1 MSEFDKYEKEIAA
14 KIAEMEFN
22 GSSKIASELVNYM
35 KGILE
40 WNEKINLTAIKNP
53 GEFVI
58 KHFFDSF
65 PAAIL
70 PEFRNAETIIDV
82 GTGGGFPG
90 VPLAALCPGKNFV
103 LADSLAKRLRVID
116 AVAIESGITNITT
129 VHGRAED
136 FARPGRLR
144 ESFDIC
150 VSRAVANL
158 STLSEYCIP
167 FVKKGGCFV
176 SYKGSDMEE
185 EAASAKA
192 AIRILGG
199 DEPEIFSFYLPDSD
213 IRRNLYL
220 VRKKAPTPG
229 RYPRK
234 AGLPGKEPIHG

>member
-65 PAAIL
+65 PAAML

-90 VPLAALCPGKNFV
+90 VPLAALCPEKNFV

-136 FARPGRLR
+136 LGRNPDYR
-144 ESFDIC
+144 ETFDVC
-150 VSRAVANL
+150 VSRAVASL
-158 STLSEYCIP
+158 PVLLEYCLP
-167 FVKKGGCFV
+167 FVKVGGTFIA
-176 SYKGSDMEE
+176 YKGPEAEE
-185 EAASAKA
+185 EIKISSVALKK
-192 AIRILGG
+192 LGG
-199 DEPEIFSFYLPDSD
+199 KIDRVVDESD
-213 IRRNLYL
+213 GTYSHNLI
-220 VRKKAPTPG
+220 VITKSSSTPKS
-229 RYPRK
+229 YPRK
-234 AGLPGKEPIHG
+234 AGTPSKTPL

>member
-22 GSSKIASELVNYM
+22 GSFKIASELVNYM

-65 PAAIL
+65 PAAML

-90 VPLAALCPGKNFV
+90 VPLAALCPEKKFV
-103 LADSLAKRLRVID
+103 LVDSLAKRLRVID

-136 FARPGRLR
+136 LGRNPDYR
-144 ESFDIC
+144 ETFDVC
-150 VSRAVANL
+150 VSRAVASL
-158 STLSEYCIP
+158 PVLLEYCLP
-167 FVKKGGCFV
+167 FVKVGGTFIA
-176 SYKGSDMEE
+176 YKGPEAEE
-185 EAASAKA
+185 EIKISSGALKK
-192 AIRILGG
+192 LGG
-199 DEPEIFSFYLPDSD
+199 KIDRVVDESD
-213 IRRNLYL
+213 GTYSHNLIIIT
-220 VRKKAPTPG
+220 KSSSTPKA
-229 RYPRK
+229 YPRK
-234 AGLPGKEPIHG
+234 AGTPSKTSL

>member
-1 MSEFDKYEKEIAA
+1 MSEFNKYEKGIAA

-65 PAAIL
+65 PAAML
-70 PEFRNAETIIDV
+70 PEFRNADTIIDV

-90 VPLAALCPGKNFV
+90 VPLAALCPEKKFV

-136 FARPGRLR
+136 LGRNPDYR
-144 ESFDIC
+144 ETFDVC
-150 VSRAVANL
+150 VSRAVASL
-158 STLSEYCIP
+158 PVLLEYCLP
-167 FVKKGGCFV
+167 FVKVGGTFIA
-176 SYKGSDMEE
+176 YKGPEAEE
-185 EAASAKA
+185 EIKISSVALKK
-192 AIRILGG
+192 LGG
-199 DEPEIFSFYLPDSD
+199 KIDRVVDESD
-213 IRRNLYL
+213 GTYSHNLI
-220 VRKKAPTPG
+220 VITKSSSTPKS
-229 RYPRK
+229 YPRK
-234 AGLPGKEPIHG
+234 AGTPSKTPL

>member
-1 MSEFDKYEKEIAA
+1 MSEFNKYEKEIAA

-65 PAAIL
+65 PAAML
-70 PEFRNAETIIDV
+70 PEFRNADTIIDV

-90 VPLAALCPGKNFV
+90 VPLAVLCPEKKFV

-136 FARPGRLR
+136 LGRNPDYR
-144 ESFDIC
+144 ETFDVC
-150 VSRAVANL
+150 VSRAVASL
-158 STLSEYCIP
+158 PVLLEYCLP
-167 FVKKGGCFV
+167 FVKVGGTFIA
-176 SYKGSDMEE
+176 YKGPEAEE
-185 EAASAKA
+185 EIKISSVALKK
-192 AIRILGG
+192 LGG
-199 DEPEIFSFYLPDSD
+199 KIDRVVDESDGTYSHNLIVITKSSSTPES
-213 IRRNLYL
+213 
-220 VRKKAPTPG
+220 
-229 RYPRK
+229 YPRK
-234 AGLPGKEPIHG
+234 AGTPSKTPL

>member
-1 MSEFDKYEKEIAA
+1 MSEFNKYEKEIAA

-65 PAAIL
+65 PAAML
-70 PEFRNAETIIDV
+70 PEFRNADTIIDV

-90 VPLAALCPGKNFV
+90 VPLAALCPEKKFV

-136 FARPGRLR
+136 LGRNPDYR
-144 ESFDIC
+144 ETFDVC
-150 VSRAVANL
+150 VSRAVASL
-158 STLSEYCIP
+158 PVLLEYCLP
-167 FVKKGGCFV
+167 FVKVGGTFIA
-176 SYKGSDMEE
+176 YKGPEAEE
-185 EAASAKA
+185 EIKISSVALKK
-192 AIRILGG
+192 LGG
-199 DEPEIFSFYLPDSD
+199 KIDRVVDESD
-213 IRRNLYL
+213 GTYNHNLI
-220 VRKKAPTPG
+220 VITKSSSTPKA
-229 RYPRK
+229 YPRK
-234 AGLPGKEPIHG
+234 AGTPSKTPL

>member
-1 MSEFDKYEKEIAA
+1 MSEFNKYEKEIAA

-35 KGILE
+35 KGIFE

-65 PAAIL
+65 PAAML
-70 PEFRNAETIIDV
+70 PEFRNADTIIDV

-90 VPLAALCPGKNFV
+90 VPLAALCPEKKFV

-136 FARPGRLR
+136 LGRNPDYR
-144 ESFDIC
+144 ETFDVC
-150 VSRAVANL
+150 VSRAVASL
-158 STLSEYCIP
+158 PVLLEYCLP
-167 FVKKGGCFV
+167 FVKVGGTFIA
-176 SYKGSDMEE
+176 YKGPEAEE
-185 EAASAKA
+185 EIKISSVALKK
-192 AIRILGG
+192 LGG
-199 DEPEIFSFYLPDSD
+199 KIDRVVDESD
-213 IRRNLYL
+213 GTYNHNLI
-220 VRKKAPTPG
+220 VITKSSSTPKA
-229 RYPRK
+229 YPRK
-234 AGLPGKEPIHG
+234 AGTPSKTPL

>member
-65 PAAIL
+65 PAAML

-90 VPLAALCPGKNFV
+90 VPLAALCPEKKFV

-136 FARPGRLR
+136 LGRNPDYR
-144 ESFDIC
+144 ETFDVC
-150 VSRAVANL
+150 VSRAVASL
-158 STLSEYCIP
+158 PVLLEYCLP
-167 FVKKGGCFV
+167 FVKVGGTFIA
-176 SYKGSDMEE
+176 YKGPEAEE
-185 EAASAKA
+185 EIKISSVALKK
-192 AIRILGG
+192 LGG
-199 DEPEIFSFYLPDSD
+199 KIDRVVDESD
-213 IRRNLYL
+213 GTYNHNLI
-220 VRKKAPTPG
+220 VITKSSSTPKA
-229 RYPRK
+229 YPRK
-234 AGLPGKEPIHG
+234 AGTPSKTPL

>member
-65 PAAIL
+65 PAAML

-90 VPLAALCPGKNFV
+90 VPLAALCPEKKFV

-136 FARPGRLR
+136 LGRNPDYR
-144 ESFDIC
+144 ETFDVC
-150 VSRAVANL
+150 VSRAVASL
-158 STLSEYCIP
+158 PVLLEYCLP
-167 FVKKGGCFV
+167 FVKVGGTFIA
-176 SYKGSDMEE
+176 YKGPEAEE
-185 EAASAKA
+185 EIKISSVALKK
-192 AIRILGG
+192 LGG
-199 DEPEIFSFYLPDSD
+199 KIDRIVDESD
-213 IRRNLYL
+213 GTYNHNLI
-220 VRKKAPTPG
+220 VITKSSSTPKA
-229 RYPRK
+229 YPRK
-234 AGLPGKEPIHG
+234 AGTPSKTPL

>member
-1 MSEFDKYEKEIAA
+1 MSEFNKYEKEIAA

-65 PAAIL
+65 PAAML

-90 VPLAALCPGKNFV
+90 VPLAALCPEKKFV

-136 FARPGRLR
+136 LGRNPDYR
-144 ESFDIC
+144 ETFDVC
-150 VSRAVANL
+150 VSRAVASL
-158 STLSEYCIP
+158 PVLLEYCLP
-167 FVKKGGCFV
+167 FVKVGGTFIA
-176 SYKGSDMEE
+176 YKGPEAEE
-185 EAASAKA
+185 EIKISSVALKK
-192 AIRILGG
+192 LGG
-199 DEPEIFSFYLPDSD
+199 KIDRVVDESD
-213 IRRNLYL
+213 GTYNHNLI
-220 VRKKAPTPG
+220 VITKSSSTPKA
-229 RYPRK
+229 YPRK
-234 AGLPGKEPIHG
+234 AGTPSKTPL

>member
-65 PAAIL
+65 PAAML

-136 FARPGRLR
+136 LGRNPDYR
-144 ESFDIC
+144 ETFDVC
-150 VSRAVANL
+150 VSRAVASL
-158 STLSEYCIP
+158 PVLLEYCLP
-167 FVKKGGCFV
+167 FVKVGGTFIA
-176 SYKGSDMEE
+176 YKGPEAEE
-185 EAASAKA
+185 EIKISSAALKK
-192 AIRILGG
+192 LGG
-199 DEPEIFSFYLPDSD
+199 KIDRIVDASD
-213 IRRNLYL
+213 GTYSHNLI
-220 VRKKAPTPG
+220 VITKSSSTPKA
-229 RYPRK
+229 YPRK
-234 AGLPGKEPIHG
+234 AGTPSKTPL

>member
-65 PAAIL
+65 PAAML

-90 VPLAALCPGKNFV
+90 VPLAVLCPEKKFV

-136 FARPGRLR
+136 LGRNPDYR
-144 ESFDIC
+144 ETFDVC
-150 VSRAVANL
+150 VSRAVASL
-158 STLSEYCIP
+158 PVLLEYCLP
-167 FVKKGGCFV
+167 FVKVGGTFIA
-176 SYKGSDMEE
+176 YKGPEAEE
-185 EAASAKA
+185 EIKISSGALKK
-192 AIRILGG
+192 LGG
-199 DEPEIFSFYLPDSD
+199 KIDRVVDESD
-213 IRRNLYL
+213 GTYSHNLI
-220 VRKKAPTPG
+220 VITKSSSTPKA
-229 RYPRK
+229 YPRK
-234 AGLPGKEPIHG
+234 AGTPSKTPL

>member
-65 PAAIL
+65 PAAML

-90 VPLAALCPGKNFV
+90 VPLAALCPEKRFV

-116 AVAIESGITNITT
+116 AVANESGITNITT

-136 FARPGRLR
+136 LGRNPDYR
-144 ESFDIC
+144 ETFDVC
-150 VSRAVANL
+150 VSRAVASL
-158 STLSEYCIP
+158 PVLLEYCLP
-167 FVKKGGCFV
+167 FVKVGGTFIA
-176 SYKGSDMEE
+176 YKGPEAEE
-185 EAASAKA
+185 EIKISSAALKK
-192 AIRILGG
+192 LGG
-199 DEPEIFSFYLPDSD
+199 KIDRVVDESD
-213 IRRNLYL
+213 GTYSHNLI
-220 VRKKAPTPG
+220 VITKSSSTPKA
-229 RYPRK
+229 YPRK
-234 AGLPGKEPIHG
+234 AGTPSKTPL

>member
-65 PAAIL
+65 PAAML

-90 VPLAALCPGKNFV
+90 VPLAVLCPEKKFV

-116 AVAIESGITNITT
+116 AVAIESSITNITT

-136 FARPGRLR
+136 LGRNPDYR
-144 ESFDIC
+144 ETFDVC
-150 VSRAVANL
+150 VSRAVASL
-158 STLSEYCIP
+158 PVLLEYCLP
-167 FVKKGGCFV
+167 FVKVGGTFIA
-176 SYKGSDMEE
+176 YKGPEAEE
-185 EAASAKA
+185 EIKISSGALKK
-192 AIRILGG
+192 LGG
-199 DEPEIFSFYLPDSD
+199 KIDRVVDESD
-213 IRRNLYL
+213 GTYSHNLI
-220 VRKKAPTPG
+220 VITKSSSTPKA
-229 RYPRK
+229 YPRK
-234 AGLPGKEPIHG
+234 AGTPSKTPL

>member
-1 MSEFDKYEKEIAA
+1 MSEFNKYEKEIAA

-65 PAAIL
+65 PAAML
-70 PEFRNAETIIDV
+70 PEFRNADTIIDV

-90 VPLAALCPGKNFV
+90 VPLAALCSEKKFV

-136 FARPGRLR
+136 LGRNPDYR
-144 ESFDIC
+144 ETFDVC
-150 VSRAVANL
+150 VSRAVASL
-158 STLSEYCIP
+158 PVLLEYCLP
-167 FVKKGGCFV
+167 FVKVGGTFIA
-176 SYKGSDMEE
+176 YKGPEAEE
-185 EAASAKA
+185 EIKISSVALKK
-192 AIRILGG
+192 LGG
-199 DEPEIFSFYLPDSD
+199 KIDRVVDESD
-213 IRRNLYL
+213 GTYNHNLI
-220 VRKKAPTPG
+220 VITKSSSTPKA
-229 RYPRK
+229 YPRK
-234 AGLPGKEPIHG
+234 AGTPSKTPL

>member
-1 MSEFDKYEKEIAA
+1 MSEFDKYEKDIAA

-65 PAAIL
+65 PAAML

-136 FARPGRLR
+136 LGRNPDYR
-144 ESFDIC
+144 ETFDVC
-150 VSRAVANL
+150 VSRAVASL
-158 STLSEYCIP
+158 PVLLEYCLP
-167 FVKKGGCFV
+167 FVKVGGTFIA
-176 SYKGSDMEE
+176 YKGPEAEE
-185 EAASAKA
+185 EIKISSGALKK
-192 AIRILGG
+192 LGG
-199 DEPEIFSFYLPDSD
+199 KIDRVVDESD
-213 IRRNLYL
+213 GTYSHNLI
-220 VRKKAPTPG
+220 VITKSSSTPKS
-229 RYPRK
+229 YPRK
-234 AGLPGKEPIHG
+234 AGTPSKTPL

>member
-1 MSEFDKYEKEIAA
+1 MSEFNKYEKEIAA

-70 PEFRNAETIIDV
+70 PEFRNADTIIDV

-90 VPLAALCPGKNFV
+90 VPLAALCPEKKFV

-136 FARPGRLR
+136 LGRNPDYR
-144 ESFDIC
+144 ETFDVC
-150 VSRAVANL
+150 VSRAVASL
-158 STLSEYCIP
+158 PVLLEYCLP
-167 FVKKGGCFV
+167 FVKVGGTFIA
-176 SYKGSDMEE
+176 YKGPEAEE
-185 EAASAKA
+185 EIKISSVALKK
-192 AIRILGG
+192 LGG
-199 DEPEIFSFYLPDSD
+199 KIDRVVDESD
-213 IRRNLYL
+213 GTYSHNLI
-220 VRKKAPTPG
+220 VITKSSSTPKS
-229 RYPRK
+229 YPRK
-234 AGLPGKEPIHG
+234 AGTPSKTPL

>member
-1 MSEFDKYEKEIAA
+1 MSEFEKYEKEIAA

-65 PAAIL
+65 PAAKL

-90 VPLAALCPGKNFV
+90 VPLAALCPEKNFV

-116 AVAIESGITNITT
+116 EVALDSGIANITT

-136 FARPGRLR
+136 LGRNPDYR
-144 ESFDIC
+144 ETFDVC
-150 VSRAVANL
+150 VSRAVASL
-158 STLSEYCIP
+158 PVLLEYCLP
-167 FVKKGGCFV
+167 FVKAGGVFIA
-176 SYKGSDMEE
+176 YKGPEAEE
-185 EAASAKA
+185 EIKISSNALKK
-192 AIRILGG
+192 LGG
-199 DEPEIFSFYLPDSD
+199 RIDRIVDVSD
-213 IRRNLYL
+213 GTYSHNLI
-220 VRKKAPTPG
+220 VITKSSSTPKA
-229 RYPRK
+229 YPRK
-234 AGLPGKEPIHG
+234 AGTPSKDPL

>member
-1 MSEFDKYEKEIAA
+1 MSEFNKYEKEIAA

-65 PAAIL
+65 PAAML

-90 VPLAALCPGKNFV
+90 VPLAALCPEKKFV

-136 FARPGRLR
+136 LGRNPDYR
-144 ESFDIC
+144 ETFDVC
-150 VSRAVANL
+150 VSRAVASL
-158 STLSEYCIP
+158 PVLLEYCLP
-167 FVKKGGCFV
+167 FVKVGGTFIA
-176 SYKGSDMEE
+176 YKGPEAEE
-185 EAASAKA
+185 EIKISSVALKK
-192 AIRILGG
+192 LGG
-199 DEPEIFSFYLPDSD
+199 KIDRVVDESD
-213 IRRNLYL
+213 GTYSHNLI
-220 VRKKAPTPG
+220 VITKSSSTPKS
-229 RYPRK
+229 YPRK
-234 AGLPGKEPIHG
+234 AGTPSKTPL

>member
-14 KIAEMEFN
+14 RIAEMEFN

-65 PAAIL
+65 PAAML

-90 VPLAALCPGKNFV
+90 VPLAALCPEKIFV

-136 FARPGRLR
+136 LGRNPDYR
-144 ESFDIC
+144 ETFDVC
-150 VSRAVANL
+150 VSRAVASL
-158 STLSEYCIP
+158 PVLLEYCLP
-167 FVKKGGCFV
+167 FVKVGGTFIA
-176 SYKGSDMEE
+176 YKGPEAEE
-185 EAASAKA
+185 EIKISSAALKK
-192 AIRILGG
+192 LGG
-199 DEPEIFSFYLPDSD
+199 KIDRVVDESD
-213 IRRNLYL
+213 GTYSHNLI
-220 VRKKAPTPG
+220 VITKSSSTPKA
-229 RYPRK
+229 YPRK
-234 AGLPGKEPIHG
+234 AGTPSKTPL

>member
-1 MSEFDKYEKEIAA
+1 MSEFNKYEKGIAA

-65 PAAIL
+65 PAAML
-70 PEFRNAETIIDV
+70 PEFRNADTIIDV

-90 VPLAALCPGKNFV
+90 VPLAALCPEKKFV

-136 FARPGRLR
+136 LGRNPDYR
-144 ESFDIC
+144 ETFDVC
-150 VSRAVANL
+150 VSRAVASL
-158 STLSEYCIP
+158 PVLLEYCLP
-167 FVKKGGCFV
+167 FVKVGGTFIA
-176 SYKGSDMEE
+176 YKGPEAEE
-185 EAASAKA
+185 EIKISSVALKK
-192 AIRILGG
+192 LGG
-199 DEPEIFSFYLPDSD
+199 KIDRVVDESD
-213 IRRNLYL
+213 GTYNHNLI
-220 VRKKAPTPG
+220 VITKSSSTPKA
-229 RYPRK
+229 YPRK
-234 AGLPGKEPIHG
+234 AGTPSKTPL

>member
-1 MSEFDKYEKEIAA
+1 MSEFDKYEREIAA

-65 PAAIL
+65 PAAKL

-90 VPLAALCPGKNFV
+90 VPLAALCPEKNFV

-116 AVAIESGITNITT
+116 EVALDSGIANITT

-136 FARPGRLR
+136 LGRNPDYR
-144 ESFDIC
+144 EKFDVC
-150 VSRAVANL
+150 VSRAVASL
-158 STLSEYCIP
+158 PVLLEYCLP
-167 FVKKGGCFV
+167 FVKAGGVFIA
-176 SYKGSDMEE
+176 YKGPEAEE
-185 EAASAKA
+185 EIKISSNALKK
-192 AIRILGG
+192 LGG
-199 DEPEIFSFYLPDSD
+199 RIDRIVDVSD
-213 IRRNLYL
+213 GTYSHNLIIIT
-220 VRKKAPTPG
+220 KSSSTPKA
-229 RYPRK
+229 YPRK
-234 AGLPGKEPIHG
+234 AGTPSKDPL

>member
-1 MSEFDKYEKEIAA
+1 MSEFNKYEKEIAA

-65 PAAIL
+65 PAAML

-90 VPLAALCPGKNFV
+90 VPLAALCPEKKFV

-136 FARPGRLR
+136 LGRNPDYR
-144 ESFDIC
+144 ETFDVC
-150 VSRAVANL
+150 VSRAVASL
-158 STLSEYCIP
+158 PVLLEYCLP
-167 FVKKGGCFV
+167 FVKVGGTFIA
-176 SYKGSDMEE
+176 YKGPEAEE
-185 EAASAKA
+185 EIKISSVALKK
-192 AIRILGG
+192 LGG
-199 DEPEIFSFYLPDSD
+199 KIDRVVDESD
-213 IRRNLYL
+213 G
-220 VRKKAPTPG
+220 T
-229 RYPRK
+229 
-234 AGLPGKEPIHG
+234 

>member
-90 VPLAALCPGKNFV
+90 VPLAALCPEKKFV

-136 FARPGRLR
+136 LGRNPDYR
-144 ESFDIC
+144 ETFDVC
-150 VSRAVANL
+150 VSRAVASL
-158 STLSEYCIP
+158 PVLLEYCLP
-167 FVKKGGCFV
+167 FVKVGGTFIA
-176 SYKGSDMEE
+176 YKGPEAEE
-185 EAASAKA
+185 EIKISSGALKK
-192 AIRILGG
+192 LGG
-199 DEPEIFSFYLPDSD
+199 KIDRVVDESD
-213 IRRNLYL
+213 GTYSHNLI
-220 VRKKAPTPG
+220 VITKSSSTPKA
-229 RYPRK
+229 YPRK
-234 AGLPGKEPIHG
+234 AGTPSKTPL

>member
-1 MSEFDKYEKEIAA
+1 MSEFEKYEKEIAA

-65 PAAIL
+65 PAAML

-90 VPLAALCPGKNFV
+90 VPLAALCPEKKFV

-116 AVAIESGITNITT
+116 AVALDSGLTNITT

-136 FARPGRLR
+136 LGRNPDYR
-144 ESFDIC
+144 ETFDVC
-150 VSRAVANL
+150 VSRAVASL
-158 STLSEYCIP
+158 PVLLEYCLP
-167 FVKKGGCFV
+167 FVKVGGTFIA
-176 SYKGSDMEE
+176 YKGPEAEE
-185 EAASAKA
+185 EIKISSAALKK
-192 AIRILGG
+192 LGG
-199 DEPEIFSFYLPDSD
+199 KIDRIVDASD
-213 IRRNLYL
+213 GTYSHNLI
-220 VRKKAPTPG
+220 VITKSSSTPKA
-229 RYPRK
+229 YPRK
-234 AGLPGKEPIHG
+234 AGTPSKTPL